1 MTALDG
7 TPGVEVIM
15 DAEVRL
21 DPLVVP
27 MALEGAVRVLLGEL
41 DVAGGPSEVL
51 GRQVSGQ
58 PG

>member
-1 MTALDG
+1 
-7 TPGVEVIM
+7 M